1 MTLYPLHA
9 IEQADV
15 DHAIQIADRVWW
27 VGHHQENDV
36 FQCHVYLLEQ
46 GNQSVLLDPGSR
58 LTFRHTLRKIEE
70 VVPFSHIRYF
80 VCHHADPDIAGALPL
95 IDEMIDRQDA
105 VLITHWRSRMLLK
118 HYDLRLPFWLVD
130 EHDWQLQLADR
141 RLHFVFTPYA
151 HFPGAICTFDTHSG
165 VLFSSDIFGGLT
177 DEFSLFAKDE
187 GYFEAMRP
195 FHEHYM
201 PSREV
206 LGHAMAQI
214 EQHPVRLIAPQHGS
228 IIPEHLVEFMVT
240 KLKML
245 DCGLYLMA
253 KDSSDIQRLLRLN
266 QTLRDITHT
275 MTLYRDFRDI
285 ADSLLDITRRILSIT
300 SLEFYARLGDG
311 HILHLAPA
319 NRYWG
324 DATQPP
330 VPVAETLG
338 MDRKRWRNTHQRGVG
353 EFTVLQAGDES
364 SATLMLPLFSPEKG
378 SAEAVALIHLAEP
391 AHITTELQQVMEQ
404 MSMPLQVAVEREVV
418 YRTLDIERQKI
429 YERSIRDPLTGLFTR
444 IYMQDTVQRLC
455 DIQDRDTNALIAA
468 AMLDI
473 DYFKR
478 INDAFGHNQGDT
490 VLHRVA
496 AEVITT
502 IRSSDIPV
510 RLGGEEFII
519 FIVGEAANNVAE
531 FAERLRMR
539 IAAIKFTAPLEDQTI
554 TVSLGIAARKPNE
567 PLLDFIHRTDMA
579 LYQAKRSG
587 RNRVCKAA

>member
-1 MTLYPLHA
+1 M
-9 IEQADV
+9 
-15 DHAIQIADRVWW
+15 
-27 VGHHQENDV
+27 
-36 FQCHVYLLEQ
+36 
-46 GNQSVLLDPGSR
+46 

-80 VCHHADPDIAGALPL
+80 VCHHADPDIAGALPF

-151 HFPGAICTFDTHSG
+151 HFPGAICTFDTHAG

-228 IIPEHLVEFMVT
+228 IIPEHLVDFMVT

-266 QTLRDITHT
+266 QTLRD
-275 MTLYRDFRDI
+275 
-285 ADSLLDITRRILSIT
+285 
-300 SLEFYARLGDG
+300 
-311 HILHLAPA
+311 
-319 NRYWG
+319 
-324 DATQPP
+324 
-330 VPVAETLG
+330 
-338 MDRKRWRNTHQRGVG
+338 
-353 EFTVLQAGDES
+353 
-364 SATLMLPLFSPEKG
+364 
-378 SAEAVALIHLAEP
+378 
-391 AHITTELQQVMEQ
+391 
-404 MSMPLQVAVEREVV
+404 
-418 YRTLDIERQKI
+418 
-429 YERSIRDPLTGLFTR
+429 
-444 IYMQDTVQRLC
+444 
-455 DIQDRDTNALIAA
+455 
-468 AMLDI
+468 
-473 DYFKR
+473 
-478 INDAFGHNQGDT
+478 
-490 VLHRVA
+490 
-496 AEVITT
+496 
-502 IRSSDIPV
+502 
-510 RLGGEEFII
+510 
-519 FIVGEAANNVAE
+519 
-531 FAERLRMR
+531 
-539 IAAIKFTAPLEDQTI
+539 AAIKFKAPLEDQTI

-587 RNRVCKAA
+587 RNRICKAS